1 MHCHIQVWLKSA
13 SVSTTSHHFARQSLR
28 PSHNQCRNMPLQCR
42 IGADSVLVHFIGC
55 HCNVHNTKRIG
66 SQAYKSHQNV
76 PRLLH
81 LHITLIIYPS
91 KMIQNAQTL
100 IEIIKVFIFKKPCLR
115 LQSFFRWG
123 VGHVDRTTV
132 LPRPSELVS
141 LHGGHTEVTKSSH
154 SWCWNLNFC
163 AVLSTWHQTYN
174 RIYLYFQV
182 KSGSGLEMSIHWQRG
197 RILMVIVF
205 IHNRTFIYLQKSP
218 FDFSNAKKKA

>member
-1 MHCHIQVWLKSA
+1 
-13 SVSTTSHHFARQSLR
+13 
-28 PSHNQCRNMPLQCR
+28 
-42 IGADSVLVHFIGC
+42 
-55 HCNVHNTKRIG
+55 
-66 SQAYKSHQNV
+66 
-76 PRLLH
+76 
-81 LHITLIIYPS
+81 
-91 KMIQNAQTL
+91 MIQNAQTL

-197 RILMVIVF
+197 RILMFIVF
-205 IHNRTFIYLQKSP
+205 IHKRTFIYLQKSP
-218 FDFSNAKKKA
+218 FDFSNAKKKGIEKASHPKKQQQNQSKCPIICQRCATPPSYGSVAGSVTWPGIQ